1 MIARGESIGAVRVT
15 DARARRA
22 RTALA
27 LALSLGGL
35 WLAGCS
41 SGDDGV
47 SPGPPTTYVEAE
59 PNDFNAQSL
68 GALDSTDITV
78 GGAASSDADVDLF
91 SITLSEP
98 MDLFV
103 QLDWTGGQDLEFAV
117 SDDQGVFVTFVDTG
131 ARPEACTLPVLG
143 ASTRLIRVG
152 SRSSSPANYVLTIGP
167 R

>member
-1 MIARGESIGAVRVT
+1 MS
-15 DARARRA
+15 ARRKCRPRRRT

-47 SPGPPTTYVEAE
+47 SPLPPTTYVDAE

-78 GGAASSDADVDLF
+78 GGSTSDADVDLY
-91 SITLSEP
+91 SIALSEP

-103 QLDWTGGQDLEFAV
+103 QLDWTSGQDLEFAV
-117 SDDQGVFVTFVDTG
+117 SNDQGVFVTFVDTG
-131 ARPEACTLPVLG
+131 ARPEACTLPIPG
-143 ASTRLIRVG
+143 AGTRQIRVG